1 MNCLFF
7 ALILPK
13 SYLCSQTVAPFIDE
27 SGPDVNPARLYNAL
41 YQFIH

>member
-7 ALILPK
+7 ALFLPK
-13 SYLCSQTVAPFIDE
+13 TYLCTQTSVPFIDE

-41 YQFIH
+41 YQIIQ

>member
-7 ALILPK
+7 ALFLPK
-13 SYLCSQTVAPFIDE
+13 SYLCSQTAMPFINE

-41 YQFIH
+41 YQIIH